1 MAVEITFKFE
11 KLPNSLAVITSV
23 QCTGGGPLPEY
34 AAALY
39 LFRSVPGF
47 REEICKGL
55 SEEAIQ
61 ALDNF
66 DFKDSNII
74 NLGERKC
81 LH

>member
-1 MAVEITFKFE
+1 MAVVISFKFE
-11 KLPNSLAVITSV
+11 KLPNNPAVVTSV
-23 QCTGGGPLPEY
+23 KCSGEGILPEY
-34 AAALY
+34 ATALY

-55 SEEAIQ
+55 PEEAIQ

-66 DFKDSNII
+66 DFKDSDVI

>member
-1 MAVEITFKFE
+1 MAVVISFKFE
-11 KLPNSLAVITSV
+11 KLPNNPAVVTSV
-23 QCTGGGPLPEY
+23 KCTGEGNLPEY
-34 AAALY
+34 ATALY

-47 REEICKGL
+47 REEVCKGL
-55 SEEAIQ
+55 PEE

-66 DFKDSNII
+66 DFKESDVI

>member
-11 KLPNSLAVITSV
+11 KLSNNPAVVTSV
-23 QCTGGGPLPEY
+23 KCKGEGNLPEY
-34 AAALY
+34 ATALY
-39 LFRSVPGF
+39 LLRSVPCF

-55 SEEAIQ
+55 PEEAIQ

-66 DFKDSNII
+66 DFKDSDVI

>member
-1 MAVEITFKFE
+1 MAVVISFKFE
-11 KLPNSLAVITSV
+11 KLPNSSAVITSV
-23 QCTGGGPLPEY
+23 QCNGEGSLPEY
-34 AAALY
+34 ATALY
-39 LFRSVPGF
+39 LFRTVPGF

-55 SEEAIQ
+55 PEEAIQ

-66 DFKDSNII
+66 DFKESDVI

>member
-11 KLPNSLAVITSV
+11 KLPNNPAVVTSV
-23 QCTGGGPLPEY
+23 KCTGEGILPEY
-34 AAALY
+34 ATALY
-39 LFRSVPGF
+39 LLRSVPQL
-47 REEICKGL
+47 REEVCKGL
-55 SEEAIQ
+55 PEEAIQ

-66 DFKDSNII
+66 DFKESDVI